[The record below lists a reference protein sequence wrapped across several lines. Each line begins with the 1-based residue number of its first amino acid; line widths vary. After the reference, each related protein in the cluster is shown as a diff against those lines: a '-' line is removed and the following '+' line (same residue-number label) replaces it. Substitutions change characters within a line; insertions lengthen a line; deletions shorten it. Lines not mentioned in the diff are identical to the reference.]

1 MALGTNKEDQVIS
14 EINVTPLVDV
24 MLVLLI
30 IFMVTAP
37 LMLNGINLNLPE
49 TKKTK
54 GVQLENNLIVLSYNK
69 DRELFVSEKKVKFS
83 ELISKIEDE
92 QKKKGQSMVFLRADE
107 DLPYGSVAKLM
118 SFLRRQGINKIS
130 LITEIEGN

>member
-83 ELISKIEDE
+83 ELISKIEEE
-92 QKKKGQSMVFLRADE
+92 QKKKGRSMVFLRADE